1 MKGLIIKD
9 LLSSKGLLS
18 VLAIGAA
25 MMFFYS
31 FLDIDVTAFVVFFI
45 GLLVSVNMFEFD
57 VRNNWDQLA
66 ITLPVRRRDIVTA
79 RYIFIGILVLAALVL
94 GLLVNFALHPT
105 INIHDMVYENSIIL
119 SLIFIYL
126 SIYIPIIYKFGAMKG
141 RYLSMMIIV
150 LCAVGGYFLSTG
162 VLSEDVS
169 LSILHVLKN
178 IMDYLPFLAMG
189 LAAVCYVISMY
200 GSRRIYEKKEF

>member
-31 FLDIDVTAFVVFFI
+31 FLGIDVTAFVVFFI

-66 ITLPVRRRDIVTA
+66 IALPVRRRDIVTA
-79 RYIFIGILVLAALVL
+79 RYIFIGIL
-94 GLLVNFALHPT
+94 LVNFALHPT
-105 INIHDMVYENSIIL
+105 INIHDMLYENSIIL

-126 SIYIPIIYKFGAMKG
+126 SIYMPIIYKFGAMKG

-150 LCAVGGYFLSTG
+150 VCAVGGYFLSTG
-162 VLSEDVS
+162 VLPEDVS

-178 IMDYLPFLAMG
+178 IMDYLPFLAMS

-200 GSRRIYEKKEF
+200 GSCRIYEKKEF

>member
-31 FLDIDVTAFVVFFI
+31 FLEIDVTAFVVFFI
-45 GLLVSVNMFEFD
+45 GLLISVNMFEFD

-79 RYIFIGILVLAALVL
+79 RYIFIGFLVLAALVF

-105 INIHDMVYENSIIL
+105 INIHDMLYENSIIL

-126 SIYIPIIYKFGAMKG
+126 SIYMPIIYKFGAMKG

-150 LCAVGGYFLSTG
+150 VCAVGGYFLSTG
-162 VLSEDVS
+162 VLPEAVS

>member
-31 FLDIDVTAFVVFFI
+31 FLGIDVTVFVVFFI

-57 VRNNWDQLA
+57 VRSNWDQLA

-79 RYIFIGILVLAALVL
+79 RYIFIGLLVTVALIF
-94 GLLVNFALHPT
+94 GLLVNFMLHPDS
-105 INIHDMVYENSIIL
+105 NVGDMLFENSIVI
-119 SLIFIYL
+119 SVIFIYL
-126 SIYIPIIYKFGAMKG
+126 SVYMPIIYKFGAMKG
-141 RYLSMMIIV
+141 RYISMMIIV
-150 LCAVGGYFLSTG
+150 ICAVGGYFLSTG
-162 VLSEDVS
+162 AFFENTGLA
-169 LSILHVLKN
+169 ILHVLNDIKN
-178 IMDYLPFLAMG
+178 YLPYLAMG
-189 LAAVCYVISMY
+189 LAAVCYVMSLCA
-200 GSRRIYEKKEF
+200 SWRIYEKKEF